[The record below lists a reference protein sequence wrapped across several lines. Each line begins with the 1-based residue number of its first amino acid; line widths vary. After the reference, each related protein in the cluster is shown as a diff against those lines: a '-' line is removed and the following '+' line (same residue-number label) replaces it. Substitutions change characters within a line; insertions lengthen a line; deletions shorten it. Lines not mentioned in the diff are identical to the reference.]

1 MTQGDLLS
9 PMLFNIVMDMLAI
22 LIMRVKED
30 GQVDGLMPH
39 LVDCGIF
46 ILQDTD
52 DTIIFIEHN
61 LEKALNMKQIVCIFE
76 KLLGLKINF
85 HKSEVFFSF
94 DKAKDVEVDYI
105 NLFGCEGRY
114 LPCIYL
120 GISTQHHKLN
130 SSEWKAIEDREKLRE
145 NQQVR

>member
-1 MTQGDLLS
+1 
-9 PMLFNIVMDMLAI
+9 MDMLAI

-61 LEKALNMKQIVCIFE
+61 L
-76 KLLGLKINF
+76 
-85 HKSEVFFSF
+85 
-94 DKAKDVEVDYI
+94 
-105 NLFGCEGRY
+105 
-114 LPCIYL
+114 
-120 GISTQHHKLN
+120 
-130 SSEWKAIEDREKLRE
+130 
-145 NQQVR
+145 

>member
-1 MTQGDLLS
+1 
-9 PMLFNIVMDMLAI
+9 MDMLAI

-94 DKAKDVEVDYI
+94 DKAKYVEVDYI
-105 NLFGCEGRY
+105 NLFAVKED
-114 LPCIYL
+114 
-120 GISTQHHKLN
+120 ISL
-130 SSEWKAIEDREKLRE
+130 AYI
-145 NQQVR
+145 